1 MVVARRDLPYDVVE
15 GARRRII
22 NAFSN
27 GVRVYSSLS
36 GGKDS
41 IVLAHLV
48 YSLAREG
55 RIDPSL
61 LQVNFF
67 DEEAIYGEV
76 ERIVR
81 DWRRRFLSVG
91 AKFNWYCIEIKHFNC
106 FNRLEN

>member
-27 GVRVYSSLS
+27 GVRVYFSLS

-76 ERIVR
+76 ERVVR
-81 DWRRRFLSVG
+81 DWRRRFLVGG
-91 AKFNWYCIEIKHFNC
+91 AKCNGAWIRSQHF
-106 FNRLEN
+106 